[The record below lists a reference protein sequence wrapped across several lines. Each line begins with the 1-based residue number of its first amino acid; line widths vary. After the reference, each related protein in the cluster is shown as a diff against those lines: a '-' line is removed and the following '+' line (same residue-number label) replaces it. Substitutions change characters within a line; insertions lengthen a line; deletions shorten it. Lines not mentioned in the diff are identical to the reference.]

1 MRAITAVLLATIA
14 VTSSALS
21 TGGRGTTAKKNLD
34 RRGVLAS
41 LLLGG
46 GGSLIASDANAAI
59 DVYSQNRSSTPTDKS
74 IFLGTYTDPVNHPGG
89 TRTIDFSG
97 TKFGGYE
104 LATVKG
110 GGGRGE
116 PKSFELPAM
125 VFKCPGNQEWGGRWC
140 ITVDFSPKGGPKDFQ
155 GYYDE
160 DKKGIRWVLDNNFW
174 PLQ

>member
-1 MRAITAVLLATIA
+1 MRATTAVLIATIA
-14 VTSSALS
+14 VTTSALS
-21 TGGRGTTAKKNLD
+21 TGGRGTTAKNQD
-34 RRGVLAS
+34 RRCVLAS

-59 DVYSQNRSSTPTDKS
+59 DVSSSLTPSITPADKS

-89 TRTIDFSG
+89 TRTIEFSG

-104 LATVKG
+104 LFTVKG

-116 PKSFELPAM
+116 PKYFELPGM
-125 VFKCPGNQEWGGRWC
+125 VFKCPGNQERGGRWC